1 MARRSPPGSKL
12 ISAALLAAAC
22 VIAGCGRPAE
32 KPATAPAPSAPAPSA
47 TSTGLP
53 APSPAQAQKAGPAAP
68 PAVSTAIGRV
78 DALDGDVRLMRAGR
92 ERRAEAG
99 MPIEERDTYTAG
111 QESWALLAMTDG
123 ASITLRPG
131 SQVRFDTYRY
141 AATGAASENAA
152 VMSLVKGAL
161 RSITGL
167 VGKSNPAGYQVKTPS
182 ATIGIRGTDHEPA
195 YYPPPAPGEKA
206 EHPPGTYDKVNSGQS
221 IIRSPLGSLPVRPG
235 QTAFAQFEAKAKP
248 QVLSRPPAFYHRQ
261 AEIDKRVALR
271 RAQFHRDYDQERQK
285 QAQAIRIQQQ
295 EAARKAQDERKAKQ
309 QEIRKQ
315 NLDARQT
322 QQEKLKAEQQ
332 KRKDETKGA
341 AGKSDKGGAR
351 KDDRKADERK
361 GKDERKAKDDRK
373 QARDEKKAALPPAV
387 AGRVRNMQRGD
398 KAAPAAAGVQSER
411 RDTRPQP
418 GTPVGGVQQQ
428 QRQQSVQ
435 QEKAQRQM
443 PVQQEKGQRQQPAQQ
458 QEQRRAQQQEQGKAQ
473 QHQPDAQQRQR
484 NERENRKGVA
494 NEPPAR

>member
-1 MARRSPPGSKL
+1 
-12 ISAALLAAAC
+12 
-22 VIAGCGRPAE
+22 
-32 KPATAPAPSAPAPSA
+32 
-47 TSTGLP
+47 
-53 APSPAQAQKAGPAAP
+53 
-68 PAVSTAIGRV
+68 
-78 DALDGDVRLMRAGR
+78 
-92 ERRAEAG
+92 
-99 MPIEERDTYTAG
+99 MPIEERDTFSAG

-248 QVLSRPPAFYHRQ
+248 QMLSRPPAFYQRQ
-261 AEIDKRVALR
+261 ADIDKRVALR

-315 NLDARQT
+315 NLDARKA

-341 AGKSDKGGAR
+341 AGRSDKGGAR
-351 KDDRKADERK
+351 KDDKKADERK

-373 QARDEKKAALPPAV
+373 QAREEKKAALPPAV
-387 AGRVRNMQRGD
+387 ADRIRSMQRGD
-398 KAAPAAAGVQSER
+398 KAAPGTASGVQAQ
-411 RDTRPQP
+411 RPEARPEP
-418 GTPVGGVQQQ
+418 GSPVGGGQQQ
-428 QRQQSVQ
+428 QRQQGAQ
-435 QEKAQRQM
+435 QEKAQRQ
-443 PVQQEKGQRQQPAQQ
+443 PPIQQ
-458 QEQRRAQQQEQGKAQ
+458 QEQRRAQQQEQRKTRQQEQGKAQ
-473 QHQPDAQQRQR
+473 LHQPDAQQRQR
-484 NERENRKGVA
+484 NERENRKGVG
-494 NEPPAR
+494 NEPPVR